1 MDKKPVRKFN
11 KGDNRREKEFEERV
25 VVINRVSKTVKGG
38 RKMRFAALVVVGDR
52 KGRVGVGTGKAK
64 EVPEAIR
71 KASEA
76 AKKNMFTVPIVGTT
90 IPHDVVGTFGA
101 GKVFMRPASEGTGV
115 IAGGTT
121 RAVLELAGIT
131 DVLTKNLGSRRKI
144 NTVRATVEGLKSLR
158 TLDQVA
164 ELRGKKPE
172 EIRG

>member
-1 MDKKPVRKFN
+1 MANDRRQ
-11 KGDNRREKEFEERV
+11 RREPKEFDEQV
-25 VVINRVSKTVKGG
+25 ISINRITKVVKGG
-38 RKMRFAALVVVGDR
+38 RRMRFAALVVVGDR

-76 AKKNMFTVPIVGTT
+76 AKKNMFNVPIVGTT
-90 IPHDVVGTFGA
+90 IPHDVVGVYGA
-101 GKVFMRPASEGTGV
+101 GKVFMKPASEGTGV
-115 IAGGTT
+115 IAGGAS

-131 DVLTKNLGSRRKI
+131 DILTKNLGSRTKI
-144 NTVRATVEGLKSLR
+144 NNVRATVEGLKSLR

>member
-1 MDKKPVRKFN
+1 MPNERRP
-11 KGDNRREKEFEERV
+11 RREQKEFDEQV
-25 VVINRVSKTVKGG
+25 ISINRITKVVKGG
-38 RKMRFAALVVVGDR
+38 RRMRFAALVVVGDR

-76 AKKNMFTVPIVGTT
+76 AKKNMFSVPIVGTT
-90 IPHDVVGTFGA
+90 IPHDVVGKFGA
-101 GKVFMRPASEGTGV
+101 GAVFMKPASEGTGV
-115 IAGGTT
+115 IAGGAS

-131 DVLTKNLGSRRKI
+131 DILTKNLGSRTKI

-158 TLDQVA
+158 TLEQVA